1 MVNLLDNAV
10 AALTTPDGQ
19 IDIHLSYALDKH
31 RAVVEV
37 ADNGCGVPPS
47 FKVKVF
53 EPYFSTKRSGSG
65 LGLAIVT
72 SIIGDHN
79 GEISIRDNQPRG
91 TIVRFEL
98 PVPDGDIQKGVYA

>member
-1 MVNLLDNAV
+1 
-10 AALTTPDGQ
+10 
-19 IDIHLSYALDKH
+19 
-31 RAVVEV
+31 V

-47 FKVKVF
+47 FKVKIF

-72 SIIGDHN
+72 SIIGDHH

-91 TIVRFEL
+91 TVVKFAL
-98 PVPDGDIQKGVYA
+98 PISDGDTQKGVYA